1 MTAPRRYKTQGINGV
16 SVLVLTVGAV
26 ILISGLTNKKISN
39 VVTGFLAGS
48 APTPD
53 APGGSTDT
61 SSTDSGIVPSV
72 GTGIAGGNAGGS
84 PSVNKGI
91 GKLLAA
97 PYGWATGTEWNDLD
111 LLWTRESGWQND
123 IANRS
128 SGAFG
133 IAQALGHG
141 TASSSATT
149 TVRYPGGGSERKLVN
164 EYPNMA
170 ANSGNAAAQIAWGLA
185 YIKQR
190 YGSVSAAWAHEQA
203 NSWY

>member
-1 MTAPRRYKTQGINGV
+1 MTASRAKTQGINGV
-16 SVLVLTVGAV
+16 SVFVLTVGAV

-39 VVTGFLAGS
+39 VVQGYLAGS
-48 APTPD
+48 APTPEPLGLST
-53 APGGSTDT
+53 PGTTTSDT
-61 SSTDSGIVPSV
+61 TFSEGAGVSSTA
-72 GTGIAGGNAGGS
+72 AGGT
-84 PSVNKGI
+84 PSINKGI

-97 PYGWATGTEWNDLD
+97 PYGWATGQEWNDLD

>member
-16 SVLVLTVGAV
+16 SVFVLSVGAV

-39 VVTGFLAGS
+39 VVQGYLAGS
-48 APTPD
+48 APTPEPLGSATPSVTTSD
-53 APGGSTDT
+53 TTFSEGAGVGST
-61 SSTDSGIVPSV
+61 
-72 GTGIAGGNAGGS
+72 NAGGT

-97 PYGWATGTEWNDLD
+97 PYGWATGTEWADLD

-190 YGSVSAAWAHEQA
+190 YGSVSAAWAHEQV